1 MKNTLLKSKTFNYK
15 LTTAII
21 VIILSLI
28 AFMMIF
34 PYLWMLSASFKRG
47 KDLFTENI
55 QLIPPVWKPENYTT
69 VIVEEKLLRGF
80 LNTARIFIFVLP
92 IGLFTTSLAAFT
104 LAKMHFRG
112 SKVIFSLLISTM
124 MIPFPVV
131 MMPQYLFFSLLNMR
145 DSYLPLIIPGCLGN
159 ISAMFFMMQFL
170 KSLPNSLIES
180 AKVEGASYFRIYAQ
194 IVLPLIK
201 GAVAT
206 QAIFWFMAI
215 WNDLLG
221 PIIYLDSVERYP
233 LTPLLASLN
242 TLNNTMN
249 ALPVIMAGS
258 VLASLPL
265 IIIYIVFQKQIINS
279 LAFNGGMK
287 E

>member
-1 MKNTLLKSKTFNYK
+1 MKAAFLKNKKTVN
-15 LTTAII
+15 LITTAII
-21 VIILSLI
+21 VVILS
-28 AFMMIF
+28 AVAVMMIF
-34 PYLWMLSASFKRG
+34 PYLWMISASFKRG

-69 VIVEEKLLRGF
+69 VIVDEKLLGGF
-80 LNTARIFIFVLP
+80 LNTARIVVVVLP
-92 IGLFTTSLAAFT
+92 VGLFTTSLAAFT
-104 LAKMHFRG
+104 FAKMRFRG
-112 SKVIFSLLISTM
+112 SKVLFSMLISTM

-131 MMPQYLFFSLLNMR
+131 MMPQYLFFSILNMR

-170 KSLPNSLIES
+170 KTMPNSLIES

-249 ALPVIMAGS
+249 SLPVIMAGS

-265 IIIYIVFQKQIINS
+265 IVIYIIFQKQIINS
-279 LAFNGGMK
+279 LSFTGGIK
-287 E
+287 D

>member
-1 MKNTLLKSKTFNYK
+1 MITCRKTANFI
-15 LTTAII
+15 TTAII
-21 VIILSLI
+21 VVILSAVAI
-28 AFMMIF
+28 MMIF
-34 PYLWMLSASFKRG
+34 PYLWMISASFKRG

-69 VIVEEKLLRGF
+69 VIIDEKLLGGF
-80 LNTARIFIFVLP
+80 VNTARIFVVVLP
-92 IGLFTTSLAAFT
+92 VGLFTTSLAAFT
-104 LAKMHFRG
+104 FAKMRFRG
-112 SKVIFSLLISTM
+112 SKIMFSLLISTM

-131 MMPQYLFFSLLNMR
+131 MMPQYLFFSILNMR

-170 KSLPNSLIES
+170 KTMPNSLIES

-249 ALPVIMAGS
+249 SLPVIMAGS

-265 IIIYIVFQKQIINS
+265 IVIYIIFQKQIINS
-279 LAFNGGMK
+279 LSFTGGIK
-287 E
+287 D